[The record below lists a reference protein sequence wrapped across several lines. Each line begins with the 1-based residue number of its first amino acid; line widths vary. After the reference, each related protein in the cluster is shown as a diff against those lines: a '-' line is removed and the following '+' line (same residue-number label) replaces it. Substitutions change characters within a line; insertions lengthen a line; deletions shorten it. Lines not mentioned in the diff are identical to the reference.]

1 MTSLTYI
8 PGEEIQRM
16 QWRAFWVGAIAMAI
30 CIAGA
35 FVNRVQFF
43 QSYLLGFVFWT
54 GMGLGCMAI
63 MMLHH
68 LTSGAWGMVIRR
80 PLESAS
86 RTIALMAL
94 LFIPLAFGIPS
105 LYGWVRRTGLSH
117 EQLLYLNIP
126 FFLIRSAV
134 YFAVWLTLAF
144 RFSSWSNR
152 QDTSGDVRL
161 LRKMRLL
168 SGPGLV
174 IYSLTMSL
182 AAVDWIMSLEPRWY
196 STIFG
201 LLVIGGQLLSAMAFA
216 IVILVL
222 LASRQPLSEIV
233 GPRHLHDLGKL
244 LLTFVMLW
252 AYLSFSQLLLIWAG
266 NLTQEIPWYL
276 RRWHGGWTWIGVALI
291 VFHFFIPFFLLLSQ
305 DLKRNA
311 KALGALAAFM
321 LLVRALDLYWVTV
334 PEFSPAGVFHFHW
347 MHIVVPIGIGGL
359 WVSVF
364 AWQLRLRPLLP
375 VGDPQL
381 QQALEHE

>member
-1 MTSLTYI
+1 MPSLTYV
-8 PGEEIQRM
+8 PGEEIRRM

-30 CIAGA
+30 CIVGA
-35 FVNRVQFF
+35 FFSRVQFF
-43 QSYLLGFVFWT
+43 QSYLLGFLYWT

-94 LFIPLAFGIPS
+94 LFIPLAFGVPS
-105 LYGWVRRTGLSH
+105 IYSWVNRTGLSQ
-117 EQLLYLNIP
+117 EQLQYLNVP

-134 YFAVWLTLAF
+134 YFAVWLLLAF
-144 RFSSWSNR
+144 RFSSWSQR
-152 QDTSGDVRL
+152 QDTDNDASL
-161 LRKMRLL
+161 IRKMRLL

-182 AAVDWIMSLEPRWY
+182 ASVDWIMSLEPRWY

-244 LLTFVMLW
+244 LLTFVMIW

-266 NLTQEIPWYL
+266 NLTHEIPWYL
-276 RRWHGGWTWIGVALI
+276 RRWHGGWMWVGLALI
-291 VFHFFIPFFLLLSQ
+291 LFHFFIPFFLLLSQ

-311 KALGALAAFM
+311 KALGLLAAFM
-321 LLVRALDLYWVTV
+321 LVVRALDLYWVTV
-334 PEFSPAGVFHFHW
+334 PEFSPAGVFHLHW
-347 MHIVVPIGIGGL
+347 MNILVPIGIGGL
-359 WVSVF
+359 WLAVF

-375 VGDPQL
+375 LGDPQL
-381 QQALEHE
+381 HQALEHE